1 MAKVAPPEELAR
13 VDHAPPKKGWMDMP
27 VELKEGRW
35 CYGSKPKDHE
45 VIGLPNPRTWSPGD
59 EDWKLPENWQEIF
72 LEGMRERLDK
82 FRSFRI
88 FMDICVRCGAC
99 ADKCHFYIGSGDP
112 KNMPVL
118 RAELLRSIYR
128 GEFTAAG
135 KILGKLAGGR
145 KLTYDI
151 FKDLF
156 YYFFQCTECR
166 RCSLFCPYG
175 IDTAE
180 VTIIGREL
188 LNLLGC
194 NIDWI
199 TGPAANCYKMG
210 NHLGIQPH
218 AYHSMLEFF
227 CEEVEEIT
235 GILPEP
241 SFNRKGAEILFIT
254 PSGDVFAD
262 PGTFTAM
269 GYLML
274 FHYLEGIG
282 LDITWS
288 TYASEGGNF
297 GFFTSHE
304 MMKRLNAKMYA
315 EAKRLGV
322 KWILGGECGHMWRI
336 CNQYMDTM
344 NGPAD
349 FLEVP
354 KSPITGTVFDNAE
367 STKMVHLVEFTAD
380 LIKHGKLNLDPS
392 RNDPYKLTFH
402 DSCNTSRGM
411 GFFDEPRYVIQ
422 NIANSFHDMPINTI
436 REQTFCCGSGSGLNT
451 DEFMD
456 MRMRGAFPR
465 ANALQYVH
473 DKHDVNMMACICAI
487 DRATLTTLC
496 EYWVPDVEVMG
507 IHELVGNALILEG
520 EKKRT
525 MNLRGEEFPWVEEEE
540 EEEVEEAP
548 AEVILEAAEET
559 AEEAA
564 EETAEEPVE
573 EAVEAAEEAAEE
585 PVKEAAEEVE
595 ETAEEPVKEAA
606 VEEEAEGE
614 K

>member
-45 VIGLPNPRTWSPGD
+45 VVGLPNPRSWSPGD

-99 ADKCHFYIGSGDP
+99 ADKCHFFIGSGDP

-145 KLTYDI
+145 KLTYDV

-166 RCSLFCPYG
+166 RCSLYCPYG

-180 VTIIGREL
+180 VTMIGREL

-199 TGPAANCYKMG
+199 TGPVANCYRTG

-218 AYHSMLEFF
+218 AYHSMVEFF
-227 CEEVEEIT
+227 CEEIEEIT

-241 SFNRKGAEILFIT
+241 SLNRKGAEILFIT
-254 PSGDVFAD
+254 PSGDIFAD

-274 FHYLEGIG
+274 FHYLEGLG

-297 GFFTSHE
+297 GSFTSHE
-304 MMKRLNAKMYA
+304 MMKRLNSKMYA

-322 KWILGGECGHMWRI
+322 KYIIGGECGHMWRV

-344 NGPAD
+344 TGPAD

-354 KSPITGTVFDNAE
+354 KSPITGTVFEHAK
-367 STKMVHLVEFTAD
+367 SHKMIRLVEFTAD

-402 DSCNTSRGM
+402 DSCNTARGM
-411 GFFDEPRYVIQ
+411 GFFDEPRYVMQ
-422 NIANSFHDMPINTI
+422 NVVNNFHDMPINTI

-496 EYWVPDVEVMG
+496 EYWVPDVEVIG

-540 EEEVEEAP
+540 EEVEEAP
-548 AEVILEAAEET
+548 AEVILEAEEET

-564 EETAEEPVE
+564 ADAAEETAEEV
-573 EAVEAAEEAAEE
+573 AADAAEESAEE
-585 PVKEAAEEVE
+585 PVKEAAEE
-595 ETAEEPVKEAA
+595 
-606 VEEEAEGE
+606 EAEVE